1 MSKATTR
8 YFMRTFQR
16 CVVSIFMLAL
26 ANLAV
31 SQGDAPRQMDIRRQ
45 PPLWSSKP
53 DIPAF
58 ERMENQR
65 LAAAQK
71 AIAQIT
77 GVAGSR
83 TIANTLAPYDEANRQ
98 LNAAQYFS
106 TVMEAVH
113 PDAKFRDHATAMTR
127 KVHAAATD
135 LSLNREVYLALFK
148 LDLADAD
155 TVTHYYVNRQLL
167 EYRLGGVDR
176 DDTTRARLKQLND
189 QLTSQQSAFD
199 RNISDDQ
206 KTIQLTGSQG
216 LDGLPKDFI
225 DRHKPNQDGT
235 ITLSTDYADYYPSM
249 KFAKSD
255 ALRRELMLAFQ
266 TRAYPKNRDV
276 FMDIL
281 KSRYE
286 IAQLLGYKSWADYDA
301 ADKMIGSGAGIADL
315 IRHLNQSVRPT
326 AAREFEMLL
335 AEKRKA
341 NPAAIDVGMHE
352 KSYYQEL
359 LRRAQFD
366 FDSQSVRPYFPF
378 AQVQQGILDTAA
390 TLFHVSFQRERNV
403 PAWFPSVETWDVID
417 QGRIIGRFYL
427 DMHSRPGKYT
437 HDEMAPVLD
446 GVFGKQLPEAVL
458 ICNFPNPSATDPG
471 LMEYDDVEAF
481 FHEFGHLMHMI
492 LGGQQPWAG
501 ISGIS
506 MEADFVEAPSQMLEN
521 WLRSPQV
528 LASFARHYQTGE
540 PIPAELVGRMNR
552 AAAFGR
558 ASFVSLQNSHTALS
572 YDVHKGAPQEVD
584 LETIARDDDLKYADF
599 TPLPGTREFASFGHL
614 SGYSSRYYTYMF
626 DLVIAQDFF
635 SQFDSANLLT
645 DSTAMRYRKTVLE
658 PGGSMSANDLVKGFL
673 GRPQNMG
680 AFEKWL
686 GQEFETK

>member
-1 MSKATTR
+1 
-8 YFMRTFQR
+8 MRTFQR
-16 CVVSIFMLAL
+16 CVISIFTIAL
-26 ANLAV
+26 ANLAAA
-31 SQGDAPRQMDIRRQ
+31 QTDAPRQLDITLQ

-58 ERMENQR
+58 ERLENRR
-65 LAAAQK
+65 LAAAQQ

-77 GVAGSR
+77 RVTGAR
-83 TIANTLAPYDEANRQ
+83 TIANTLIPYDEANRQ

-106 TVMEAVH
+106 SIMEAVH

-127 KVHAAATD
+127 RIHGIATD
-135 LSLNREVYLALFK
+135 LSLNREVYLALSQM
-148 LDLADAD
+148 DLANAD
-155 TVTHYYVNRQLL
+155 DVTRYYVNRQLL

-176 DDTTRARLKQLND
+176 DDATRARLKQLND
-189 QLTSQQSAFD
+189 ELTSQTSAFD
-199 RNISDDQ
+199 RNINDDQ
-206 KTIQLTGSQG
+206 KTIQLAGPQD
-216 LDGLPKDFI
+216 LEGLPKDFL
-225 DRHKPNQDGT
+225 DRHKPKQDGT
-235 ITLSTDYADYYPSM
+235 ITLSTDYADYFPSM

-255 ALRRELMLAFQ
+255 ALRRKLMLAFQ

-276 FMDIL
+276 FMEIL

-286 IAQLLGYKSWADYDA
+286 IANVLGYKSWADYDA
-301 ADKMIGSGAGIADL
+301 ADKMIGSGAGIADF
-315 IRHLNQSVRPT
+315 IRRLNQSVRPT
-326 AAREFEMLL
+326 AAREFDMLL
-335 AEKRKA
+335 AEKRKTH
-341 NPAAIDVGMHE
+341 PAATDIGMHE

-378 AQVQQGILDTAA
+378 ARVQQGILDTAA
-390 TLFHVSFQRERNV
+390 SLFHVSFQRERNV
-403 PAWFPSVETWDVID
+403 PAWHPSVETWDVID
-417 QGRIIGRFYL
+417 HGRIIGRFYL

-446 GVFGKQLPEAVL
+446 GVLGKQLPEAVL
-458 ICNFPNPSATDPG
+458 ICNFPNPTAADPG
-471 LMEYDDVEAF
+471 LMEYDDVEGF

-506 MEADFVEAPSQMLEN
+506 MEADFVEAPSQMLQN
-521 WLRSPQV
+521 WLRSPEV
-528 LASFARHYQTGE
+528 LSSFARHYQTGE
-540 PIPAELVGRMNR
+540 PIPVDLVARMNR

-558 ASFVSLQNSHTALS
+558 ATFVSLQNSFTALS

-584 LETIARDDDLKYADF
+584 LDTIARDEDLKYTDF
-599 TPLPGTREFASFGHL
+599 TPLQGTREFASFGHL

-635 SQFDSANLLT
+635 SQFDSANLLN
-645 DSTAMRYRKTVLE
+645 DATAMRYRKAVLE

-673 GRPQNMG
+673 RRPQNMS